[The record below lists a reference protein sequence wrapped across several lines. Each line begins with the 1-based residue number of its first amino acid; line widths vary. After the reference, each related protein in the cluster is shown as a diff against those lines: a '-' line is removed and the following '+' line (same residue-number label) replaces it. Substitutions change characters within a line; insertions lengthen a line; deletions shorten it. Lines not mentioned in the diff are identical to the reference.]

1 MSFLSFAFL
10 IFFTV
15 LFALYYFVFKGR
27 GQLQNIVLLFGSYI
41 FYGYANLKMLPLLVA
56 VTLVYYFLGIGMSR
70 QDNEKGK
77 SLLCTLGIILG
88 VGLLVYFKYL
98 NFFIDSFARL
108 FENLGLKANFHTFKI
123 IMPLGISFFVFKL
136 ISYVIEINRG
146 HIEPSRDI
154 VAFATYM
161 SFFPCLMAGPID
173 RPAFLKQLD
182 KARDFDYNMAV
193 DGCRQFIWGMF
204 KKVAIADNIAGCVN
218 AFWAGGDFSGATG
231 GNLLMIA
238 VLYSFQMYFDFSGYS
253 DMAIG
258 VGKVLGLKVTRNF
271 NYPFFALNVADY
283 WRRWHMSLTSWLTD
297 YVFMPL
303 NVRFRDWGKVG
314 MILAIVI
321 NFILVGM
328 WHGDN
333 WTYALFGLYHGLL
346 FIPLILSGAFFK
358 KAKLKTGWL
367 GLPCLK
373 DCGRILLT
381 FLLVTFGLIIFR
393 ADTVSSAFAYIG
405 NIFSGSILS
414 ISLENRHFQC
424 FAFIL
429 AAMVLEWAQRKKE
442 YALDLEGVKSVALR
456 FAIYLAVIL
465 VTLIFSTDSSEFIYA
480 QF

>member
-10 IFFTV
+10 IFFTA
-15 LFALYYFVFKGR
+15 LFALYYFVCKGR
-27 GQLQNIVLLFGSYI
+27 GQLQNIVLLVGSYI

-70 QDNEKGK
+70 QENEKGK

-154 VAFATYM
+154 VAFATYV

-182 KARDFDYNMAV
+182 KARAFDYNMAV
-193 DGCRQFIWGMF
+193 DGCKQFIWGMF

-218 AFWAGGDFSGATG
+218 AVWNGGIGDAPG
-231 GNLLMIA
+231 GLLLFTA

-283 WRRWHMSLTSWLTD
+283 WRRWHMSLTTWLTD

-303 NVRFRDWGKVG
+303 NVKFRDWGKAG

-321 NFILVGM
+321 NFVLVGM

-429 AAMVLEWAQRKKE
+429 VAMVLEWAQRKKE

>member
-1 MSFLSFAFL
+1 MSFQSFAFL
-10 IFFTV
+10 LFFTA
-15 LFALYYFVFKGR
+15 LFALYYFICKGKVKW
-27 GQLQNIVLLFGSYI
+27 QNLLLLVGSYF
-41 FYGYANLKMLPLLVA
+41 FYGYANWKMLPLLVA
-56 VTLVYYFLGIGMSR
+56 VTLIYYCLGLSMRSAR
-70 QDNEKGK
+70 SEKRR
-77 SLLCTLGIILG
+77 STLSTLGIVLG

-98 NFFIDSFARL
+98 NFFIDSFAKL
-108 FENLGLKANFHTFKI
+108 FESLGLKANIHTFRI
-123 IMPLGISFFVFKL
+123 ILPLGISFFVFKL

-154 VAFATYM
+154 VAFATYV
-161 SFFPCLMAGPID
+161 SFFPCIMAGPID
-173 RPAFLKQLD
+173 RPGFLRQLD
-182 KARDFDYNMAV
+182 KEREFDYGITV

-204 KKVAIADNIAGCVN
+204 KKVAIADNIAGCVDSVWN
-218 AFWAGGDFSGATG
+218 SGGFAGMPG
-231 GNLLMIA
+231 GSLLIVA
-238 VLYSFQMYFDFSGYS
+238 ILYSFQMYMDFSGYS

-258 VGKVLGLKVTRNF
+258 VGKALGLKVARNF
-271 NYPFFALNVADY
+271 NYPFFAVNVADY

-303 NVRFRDWGKVG
+303 NVRFRDWGKFG

-358 KAKLKTGWL
+358 KAKLKTGAL

-373 DCGRILLT
+373 DCGRMLLT
-381 FLLVTFGLIIFR
+381 FLLVTVGLIIFR
-393 ADTVSSAFAYIG
+393 ADSVGHAFAYLG
-405 NIFSGSILS
+405 NIFISSILS
-414 ISLENRHFQC
+414 FSLENRHLQC

-429 AAMVLEWAQRKKE
+429 VTMVIEWIQRKKE
-442 YALDLEGVKSVALR
+442 YALDLDGVKSVALR
-456 FAIYLAVIL
+456 YVIYLAVIL
-465 VTLIFSTDSSEFIYA
+465 VTLVFSTDSSAFIYA

>member
-10 IFFTV
+10 IFFTA
-15 LFALYYFVFKGR
+15 LFALYYFVCKGR
-27 GQLQNIVLLFGSYI
+27 GQLQNIVLLVGSYI

-70 QDNEKGK
+70 QENEKGK

-154 VAFATYM
+154 VAFATYV

-173 RPAFLKQLD
+173 RPAFLRQLD
-182 KARDFDYNMAV
+182 KARDFDYDMAV

-218 AFWAGGDFSGATG
+218 AVWNGGIGDAPG
-231 GNLLMIA
+231 GLLLFTA

-303 NVRFRDWGKVG
+303 NVKFRDWGKAG

-346 FIPLILSGAFFK
+346 FIPLILSGTLFK
-358 KAKLKTGWL
+358 KAKLKTGAL

-373 DCGRILLT
+373 DFGRILLT
-381 FLLVTFGLIIFR
+381 FLLVTIGLIMFR
-393 ADTVSSAFAYIG
+393 ADTASNAFTYIG
-405 NIFSGSILS
+405 RLFSSSIVS
-414 ISLENRHFQC
+414 FSLENRHLQS

-429 AAMVLEWAQRKKE
+429 VTMVVEWIQRKKE
-442 YALDLEGVKSVALR
+442 YGLDISGVNSVVLR
-456 FAIYLAVIL
+456 YAIYLAVIL

>member
-15 LFALYYFVFKGR
+15 LFALYYFVCKGR
-27 GQLQNIVLLFGSYI
+27 GQLQNIVLLVGSYI

-154 VAFATYM
+154 VAFATYV

-182 KARDFDYNMAV
+182 KSRDFDYNMAV

-218 AFWAGGDFSGATG
+218 AVWNGGIGNAPGGLLFST
-231 GNLLMIA
+231 A

-271 NYPFFALNVADY
+271 NYPFFALNVSDY

-303 NVRFRDWGKVG
+303 NVRFRDLGKAG

-373 DCGRILLT
+373 DCGRILLS

-393 ADTVSSAFAYIG
+393 ADTISSAFAYIG

-429 AAMVLEWAQRKKE
+429 VTMVLEWAQRKKE

>member
-1 MSFLSFAFL
+1 MSFCSFSFL
-10 IFFTV
+10 LFFTV
-15 LFALYYFVFKGR
+15 LFALYYFPCKGKVMA
-27 GQLQNIVLLFGSYI
+27 QNVLLLFGSYF
-41 FYGYANLKMLPLLVA
+41 FYGYANWKMLPLLVA
-56 VTLVYYFLGIGMSR
+56 VTLVYYFLGIGMSGEG
-70 QDNEKGK
+70 DEKKK
-77 SLLCTLGIILG
+77 SVLCTIGIVLG

-98 NFFIDSFARL
+98 NFFIDSFASL
-108 FENLGLKANFHTFKI
+108 FESLGLKANIHTFRI

-154 VAFATYM
+154 VAFATYV

-182 KARDFDYNMAV
+182 KARDFYYNMAV

-218 AFWAGGDFSGATG
+218 AVWNGGIGDAPGGLLFST
-231 GNLLMIA
+231 A

-303 NVRFRDWGKVG
+303 NVRFRNLGKAG

-393 ADTVSSAFAYIG
+393 ADTISSAFAYIG

-424 FAFIL
+424 FTFIL
-429 AAMVLEWAQRKKE
+429 VTMVLEWAQRKKE

>member
-10 IFFTV
+10 IFFTA
-15 LFALYYFVFKGR
+15 LFALYYFVCKGR
-27 GQLQNIVLLFGSYI
+27 GQLQNIVLLVGSYI
-41 FYGYANLKMLPLLVA
+41 FYGYANWKMLPLLVA
-56 VTLVYYFLGIGMSR
+56 VTLVYYFLGIGMSGEGDER
-70 QDNEKGK
+70 KK
-77 SLLCTLGIILG
+77 SILCTIGIVLG

-98 NFFIDSFARL
+98 NFFIDSFASL
-108 FENLGLKANFHTFKI
+108 FESLGLKANIHTFRI

-154 VAFATYM
+154 VAFATYV

-182 KARDFDYNMAV
+182 KARDFDYDMAV

-218 AFWAGGDFSGATG
+218 AVWNGGIGDAPGGLLFST
-231 GNLLMIA
+231 A

-271 NYPFFALNVADY
+271 NYPFFALNVSDY

-303 NVRFRDWGKVG
+303 NVRFRDLGKAG

-405 NIFSGSILS
+405 NIFSGSILT

-429 AAMVLEWAQRKKE
+429 VAMVLEWAQRKKE

>member
-1 MSFLSFAFL
+1 MSFFSLTFL
-10 IFFTV
+10 FFFTV
-15 LFALYYFVFKGR
+15 LFALYYFVCKGR
-27 GQLQNIVLLFGSYI
+27 GQLQNIVLLVGSYI

-98 NFFIDSFARL
+98 NFFIDSFASL
-108 FENLGLKANFHTFKI
+108 FESLGLKANIHTFRI

-154 VAFATYM
+154 VAFATYV

-182 KARDFDYNMAV
+182 KARAFDYNMAV

-231 GNLLMIA
+231 GNLLMMA

-258 VGKVLGLKVTRNF
+258 VGKVLGLKVAKNF

-303 NVRFRDWGKVG
+303 NVKFRDLGKAG

-321 NFILVGM
+321 NFVLVGM

-429 AAMVLEWAQRKKE
+429 VAMVLEWAQRKKE

>member
-98 NFFIDSFARL
+98 NFFIDSFATL
-108 FENLGLKANFHTFKI
+108 FESLGLKANIHTIRI

-154 VAFATYM
+154 VAFATYV

-218 AFWAGGDFSGATG
+218 AVWNGGIGDAPGGLLFS
-231 GNLLMIA
+231 IA

-271 NYPFFALNVADY
+271 NYPFFALNVSDY

-303 NVRFRDWGKVG
+303 NVRFRDLGKAG

-393 ADTVSSAFAYIG
+393 ADTISSAFAYIG

-429 AAMVLEWAQRKKE
+429 VAMVLEWAQRKKE

>member
-10 IFFTV
+10 LFFTV
-15 LFALYYFVFKGR
+15 LFALYYFVCKGKAKW
-27 GQLQNIVLLFGSYI
+27 QNLLLLAGSYF
-41 FYGYANLKMLPLLVA
+41 FYGYANWKMLPLLVA
-56 VTLVYYFLGIGMSR
+56 VTLIYYYLGLSLHSAKDERKRSFLST
-70 QDNEKGK
+70 
-77 SLLCTLGIILG
+77 SGIILG

-98 NFFIDSFARL
+98 NFFIESFARL
-108 FENLGLKANFHTFKI
+108 FESFGLNTNIHTFKI
-123 IMPLGISFFVFKL
+123 ILPLGISFFVFKL

-154 VAFATYM
+154 VAFATYV
-161 SFFPCLMAGPID
+161 SFFPCIVAGPID
-173 RPAFLKQLD
+173 RPGFLRQLD
-182 KARDFDYNMAV
+182 KGRVFDYDMAV

-258 VGKVLGLKVTRNF
+258 VGKVLGLKVAKNF
-271 NYPFFALNVADY
+271 NFPFFAVNVADY

-303 NVRFRDWGKVG
+303 NVRFRDWGKFG
-314 MILAIVI
+314 MILAIII
-321 NFILVGM
+321 NFVLVGM

-381 FLLVTFGLIIFR
+381 FMLVTFGLIIFR
-393 ADTVSSAFAYIG
+393 ADSVGHAFSYIG
-405 NIFSGSILS
+405 NIFSRDIISF
-414 ISLENRHFQC
+414 SLENRHLQC

-429 AAMVLEWAQRKKE
+429 ATMVIEWIQRKKE
-442 YALDLEGVKSVALR
+442 FALDLDGVRSVVLR